1 MDNYGISSLQGFA
14 YQIKVFVL
22 KLADLGDED
31 SLGYEFLDD
40 IGKFNSDNKE
50 EIENSLQNAT
60 TKFNIGNDISVCQV
74 KHTKMQKKD
83 YERVFLNW
91 IVMYEK
97 CPNINKYELIVDE
110 TYGNKDIVKD
120 LDLNELYNKINSSKG
135 ANLNLYV
142 KVKNI
147 IKKNYNLFVQIFNDI
162 KSKYSFKQ
170 IKDIDANIYDKYK
183 SLFHHGGV
191 YDSTYIQRLEELINK
206 IQTNILR
213 SVNKR
218 ETYLCSYKQY
228 KHIVD
233 DICRGVTDQE
243 YALNYSDFKKNS
255 HIDLHNTSIV
265 DSREYKQ
272 LLKCDLGESFIK
284 ENLIYEQYYRQFQI
298 KKLENM
304 RANEIDTLEG
314 VTYRNFYLTKLKL
327 MKNNDDSPFNRYRET
342 TSSENSYAPNEQVR
356 YGSAIFLTGDEISD
370 DKQISWEDEDETTK

>member
-1 MDNYGISSLQGFA
+1 M
-14 YQIKVFVL
+14 
-22 KLADLGDED
+22 
-31 SLGYEFLDD
+31 
-40 IGKFNSDNKE
+40 
-50 EIENSLQNAT
+50 
-60 TKFNIGNDISVCQV
+60 
-74 KHTKMQKKD
+74 
-83 YERVFLNW
+83 
-91 IVMYEK
+91 
-97 CPNINKYELIVDE
+97 
-110 TYGNKDIVKD
+110 
-120 LDLNELYNKINSSKG
+120 
-135 ANLNLYV
+135 
-142 KVKNI
+142 
-147 IKKNYNLFVQIFNDI
+147 FVQIFNDI